1 MNAYLARVIENVKAK
16 HADEPEF
23 IQTVEEVLTS
33 LEPVVEK
40 HPEYEKACLLSGWWS
55 PSGPSASA

>member
-1 MNAYLARVIENVKAK
+1 MSRSPLMGSSRFRRRSFQMNAYLARVIENVKAK

-33 LEPVVEK
+33 L
-40 HPEYEKACLLSGWWS
+40 
-55 PSGPSASA
+55 